1 MNRLIAFSLI
11 VFQLGAT
18 MMANAEVNNQE
29 LWGEGVSRELAR
41 HRAAN
46 ISDLRY
52 SLSLELVP
60 GATRIKGREEIRL
73 KLKNAA
79 GPVILD
85 FRDLDEQ
92 GRIVEGAVSN
102 VTVNGSAVSDLRQTG
117 GHIVLP
123 ARPFNSGENTIAMDF
138 ETGVAPANR
147 PIIRYQDRDDGSEYI
162 YTLFVPM
169 DASLAFPCFDQPD
182 LKARFTLDITAPD
195 NWMIISNSPG
205 SDEVVRVNR
214 SALLRHFEETAPIS
228 TYLFAFAAGPFKR
241 IGNTSSNDGLRL
253 IVRQSKL
260 QRAKEEWPEVERLT
274 RDGMKHMVEFFG
286 QSFPFKKYD
295 QVLIPG
301 FAYGGMEHAG
311 ATFLREDSILFR
323 TVPTKND
330 RLGRASLILHELAH
344 QWFGDLVTMRWF
356 DDLWLKE
363 GFANFMASHAMAAI
377 EQYRG
382 RDGAAIWK
390 RFYQTHKPPAYAID
404 STRGTTPI
412 YQEVRNLKDAKSAYG
427 AIVYQKAPSLLRALT
442 FVIGEENFRDGVRLF
457 LKEHA
462 YANAEWSDLIR
473 AFERVS
479 KQKLQSWADAWVKRR
494 GAPQVDVEWRC
505 DARGLID
512 SFEIRQ
518 RDVLNEGGVWPI
530 KARLLLAYDGAEA
543 QRITASFDGERA
555 AIRDAAGK
563 KCPAYV
569 FANDGDFGYG
579 IFMLD
584 ASSRAAVMSRIGGIG
599 DPFLRAMLWG
609 ALWDAVRQAEM
620 SPRDYISL
628 VLKTLP
634 AEADLE
640 LTQSLLDRATRAFER
655 YLSTSEQSAIAPQ
668 IESLFFDRMM
678 KAGEVD
684 LRITYF
690 RAFRSAATTA
700 EARSRL
706 KDLLSGK
713 TSAPGVEIKPLDRW
727 RIVAALLARQD
738 AEAESLLDA
747 ERKRDT
753 SDDGRKQAYIA
764 EAARREDA
772 TKRRYF
778 NDYLNNRATPEDW
791 VEGSLA
797 AFNSP
802 SQSSL
807 TLPYLEPALE
817 ALPQVKRERKI
828 FFTLAWLNA
837 FIGGQ
842 QSRQALDKVREFL
855 RANRLDRDLELKVL
869 EVMDELERTVK
880 IRAKFA
886 SPNSDRQD

>member
-1 MNRLIAFSLI
+1 MNRIIALSLI

-18 MMANAEVNNQE
+18 MMANTEINNQE

-52 SLSLELVP
+52 RLSFDLVP
-60 GATRIKGREEIRL
+60 GAARIKGREEIKL
-73 KLKNAA
+73 KLNGATD
-79 GPVILD
+79 PLILD
-85 FRDLDEQ
+85 FRDLDEH
-92 GRIVEGAVSN
+92 GRVIEGAISK
-102 VTVNGSAVSDLRQTG
+102 VTVNGSAVNDLRQIG
-117 GHIVLP
+117 GHIILP
-123 ARPFNSGENTIAMDF
+123 ARHFKSGENTIAMDF

-147 PIIRYQDRDDGSEYI
+147 PIIRYQDRDDGAEYI

-182 LKARFTLDITAPD
+182 LKARFTLDMTAPD
-195 NWMIISNSPG
+195 HWAMISNARL
-205 SDEVVRVNR
+205 SDEAVRVNR
-214 SALLRHFEETAPIS
+214 GPFLRRIFDETPPIS
-228 TYLFAFAAGPFKR
+228 TYLFAFAAGPFKQVR
-241 IGNTSSNDGLRL
+241 SDLNGLRL
-253 IVRQSKL
+253 RVRQSKL

-274 RDGMKHMVEFFG
+274 REGMKHMTEFFN
-286 QSFPFKKYD
+286 QPFPFKKYD

-330 RLGRASLILHELAH
+330 KLGRAALILHELAH

-363 GFANFMASHAMAAI
+363 GFANFMASHAMAAM
-377 EQYRG
+377 EQYQ
-382 RDGAAIWK
+382 GAAIWK

-404 STRGTTPI
+404 STKGTTPI

-442 FVIGEENFRDGVRLF
+442 FVIGEEKFRDGVRLF

-462 YANAEWSDLIR
+462 YANAEWSDLIG

-479 KQKLQSWADAWVKRR
+479 KQKLQAWADAWVKRR
-494 GAPQVDVEWRC
+494 GAPQVDVDWNC
-505 DARGLID
+505 DSRGLID

-518 RDVLNEGGVWPI
+518 RDILDEGGRWPI
-530 KARLLLAYDGAEA
+530 KTRLLLAYDDAEA
-543 QRITASFDGERA
+543 QLMTASFDGERA
-555 AIRDAAGK
+555 TIRDAVGK

-569 FANDGDFGYG
+569 FANEGDFGYG

-584 ASSRAAVMSRIGGIG
+584 AKSRAAVMSRIGGIG

-609 ALWDAVRQAEM
+609 ALWDAVRGAEM
-620 SPRDYISL
+620 NPRDYISL

-655 YLSTSEQSAIAPQ
+655 YLSKSEQGAIAPQ

-678 KAGEVD
+678 KADEVD

-690 RAFRSAATTA
+690 RAFRSAATTPW
-700 EARSRL
+700 ARGRL

-713 TSAPGVEIKPLDRW
+713 ASAPGVEIKPLDRW
-727 RIVAALLARQD
+727 RMVAALLARQD
-738 AEAESLLDA
+738 DEAESLLDA
-747 ERKRDT
+747 ERKRDA
-753 SDDGRKQAYIA
+753 SDDGRKQSYIA
-764 EAARREDA
+764 EAARREAA
-772 TKRRYF
+772 TKQRYF

-797 AFNSP
+797 AFNS
-802 SQSSL
+802 SNQSSL
-807 TLPYLEPALE
+807 TLPYLRPSLE
-817 ALPQVKRERKI
+817 SLPQVKRERKI

-842 QSRQALDKVREFL
+842 QSQQALDQVREFL

-886 SPNSDRQD
+886 VNQ

>member
-1 MNRLIAFSLI
+1 MNRLIAFLLI
-11 VFQLGAT
+11 VFQLGAA
-18 MMANAEVNNQE
+18 MMANAEVKNQE
-29 LWGEGVSRELAR
+29 LWDGGVSRELAR
-41 HRAAN
+41 HRAAI

-52 SLSLELVP
+52 RLSFSLVP
-60 GATRIKGREEIRL
+60 GAARIKGREEIGL
-73 KLKNAA
+73 KLKSAA
-79 GPVILD
+79 DPVILD
-85 FRDLDEQ
+85 FRDLNDQ
-92 GRIVEGAVSN
+92 GRVVEGAISN
-102 VTVNGSAVSDLRQTG
+102 VTVNGSAVNDLSQAG

-123 ARPFNSGENTIAMDF
+123 ARHFKSGDNTIAMDF
-138 ETGVAPANR
+138 ETGAAPANR

-182 LKARFTLDITAPD
+182 LKARFTLDITAPR
-195 NWMIISNSPG
+195 NWAIISNTSHG
-205 SDEVVRVNR
+205 DEVISVNQDFIR
-214 SALLRHFEETAPIS
+214 RIFDETPPIS
-228 TYLFAFAAGPFKR
+228 TYLFAFAAGPFKQVR
-241 IGNTSSNDGLRL
+241 TQQNGLRL
-253 IVRQSKL
+253 LVRQSKL
-260 QRAKEEWPEVERLT
+260 QRATEEWPEVERLT
-274 RDGMKHMVEFFG
+274 IDGMKHMTEFFS
-286 QSFPFKKYD
+286 QPFPFKKYD

-311 ATFLREDSILFR
+311 ATFLREDSVLFR
-323 TVPTKND
+323 TTPTRADKLN
-330 RLGRASLILHELAH
+330 RASLILHELAH

-363 GFANFMASHAMAAI
+363 GFANFMASHAMAGI
-377 EQYRG
+377 YDPNE
-382 RDGAAIWK
+382 IWK
-390 RFYQTHKPPAYAID
+390 RFYQTHKPLAYGID

-442 FVIGEENFRDGVRLF
+442 FVLGEETFRDGVRLF

-462 YANAEWSDLIR
+462 YANAEWSDLIG

-494 GAPQVDVEWRC
+494 GAPRVDVEWSC
-505 DARGLID
+505 DARRLID
-512 SFEIRQ
+512 KFEIKQ
-518 RDVLNEGGVWPI
+518 RDMLDEGGLWPI
-530 KARLLLAYDGAEA
+530 KTRLSLAYDDTET
-543 QRITASFDGERA
+543 QRITASFDGKQATITEA
-555 AIRDAAGK
+555 VGK

-584 ASSRAAVMSRIGGIG
+584 AKSRAAVMSRINGIA

-609 ALWDAVRQAEM
+609 ALWDAVREAEM
-620 SPRDYISL
+620 NPREYITL
-628 VLKTLP
+628 VLKALP
-634 AEADLE
+634 NETDLE
-640 LTQSLLDRATRAFER
+640 LTQSLLDRAARTYER
-655 YLSTSEQSAIAPQ
+655 YLSTTEQSAIAPQ

-678 KAGEVD
+678 NAGELD
-684 LRITYF
+684 LRIIYF
-690 RAFRSAATTA
+690 RAFRSAAMSA
-700 EARSRL
+700 EARGGL

-713 TSAPGVEIKPLDRW
+713 TRAPGVEIKPLDRW
-727 RIVAALLARQD
+727 RIVAALLARRD
-738 AEAESLLDA
+738 EDAESLLDA

-753 SDDGRKQAYIA
+753 SDDGRKQVYGA
-764 EAARREDA
+764 EAARADA
-772 TKRRYF
+772 DTKRRYF
-778 NDYLNNRATPEDW
+778 NDYLNNRAVPEDW

-802 SQSSL
+802 NQSLL
-807 TLPYLEPALE
+807 TLPYLKPALE

-842 QSRQALDKVREFL
+842 RSRQALDQVQEFL
-855 RANRLDRDLELKVL
+855 RANRLDRDLELKVM
-869 EVMDELERTVK
+869 EVTDELERTVK

-886 SPNSDRQD
+886 VE

>member
-1 MNRLIAFSLI
+1 MNWLIALSLI
-11 VFQLGAT
+11 ILQLGAT
-18 MMANAEVNNQE
+18 MMTNGEVKNRE
-29 LWGEGVSRELAR
+29 PLGEGVSRELAR

-52 SLSLELVP
+52 QLSFDIVP

-73 KLKNAA
+73 KLTDATDQL
-79 GPVILD
+79 ILD
-85 FRDLDEQ
+85 FRDLDAQ
-92 GRIVEGAVSN
+92 GRVIEGAVSN
-102 VTVNGSAVSDLRQTG
+102 VTVNGSAVNDLRQTG

-123 ARPFNSGENTIAMDF
+123 ARHCKSGENTIEMNF
-138 ETGVAPANR
+138 ETGVAAANR
-147 PIIRYQDRDDGSEYI
+147 PIIRYQDRDDGGEYI

-182 LKARFTLDITAPD
+182 LKARFTLTTTVPTSWTVVTNTREQTVTINDA
-195 NWMIISNSPG
+195 NSFW
-205 SDEVVRVNR
+205 VFR
-214 SALLRHFEETAPIS
+214 ETHPIS
-228 TYLFAFAAGPFKR
+228 TYLFAFAAGPFKQ
-241 IGNTSSNDGLRL
+241 IAGDGGSVPLRVF
-253 IVRQSKL
+253 VRQSKL

-274 RDGMKHMVEFFG
+274 SEGIKLMIEFFD
-286 QSFPFKKYD
+286 QPFPFKKYD

-323 TVPTKND
+323 TVPTKADKLN
-330 RLGRASLILHELAH
+330 RASLILHELAH

-363 GFANFMASHAMAAI
+363 GFANYMASHAMAAM
-377 EQYRG
+377 EEYRD
-382 RDGAAIWK
+382 REGAAIWK

-404 STRGTTPI
+404 STKGTTPI

-462 YANAEWSDLIR
+462 YANAEWSDLIG

-494 GAPQVDVEWRC
+494 GAPRVDVEWSC
-505 DARGLID
+505 DSQGLID

-530 KARLLLAYDGAEA
+530 KTQLSLAYDDAET
-543 QRITASFDGERA
+543 QRITASFDRERA
-555 AIRDAAGK
+555 AVRDAVGR

-584 ASSRAAVMSRIGGIG
+584 AKSRAAVMSRVGGIG

-609 ALWDAVRQAEM
+609 ALWDAVRGAELN
-620 SPRDYISL
+620 PRNYIAL

-634 AEADLE
+634 AETDLE
-640 LTQSLLDRATRAFER
+640 LTQSLLDRAARAFER
-655 YLSTSEQSAIAPQ
+655 YLSAPEQSAIAPH
-668 IESLFFDRMM
+668 IESLVFEQMVN
-678 KAGEVD
+678 AGEVD

-690 RAFRSAATTA
+690 RDFRSAATTS
-700 EARSRL
+700 EARGGLR
-706 KDLLSGK
+706 DLLSGK
-713 TSAPGVEIKPLDRW
+713 TRAAGVVIKPLDRW

-747 ERKRDT
+747 ERKRDA
-753 SDDGRKQAYIA
+753 SDDGRKQVYIA
-764 EAARREDA
+764 EAARADTA

-778 NDYLNNRATPEDW
+778 DDYLGVSPNGRATPEDW
-791 VEGSLA
+791 VEGSLP

-802 SQSSL
+802 NQSPL
-807 TLPYLEPALE
+807 TLPYLGPALE
-817 ALPQVKRERKI
+817 ALPQVKRQRKI

-842 QSRQALDKVREFL
+842 QSQQALDQARDFL

-869 EVMDELERTVK
+869 EVTDELERTVK
-880 IRAKFA
+880 IRAKFTT
-886 SPNSDRQD
+886 PG

>member
-1 MNRLIAFSLI
+1 MNRLIALSLI
-11 VFQLGAT
+11 VLQLGAAT
-18 MMANAEVNNQE
+18 MANAEVKNQE

-52 SLSLELVP
+52 RLSFDLVP
-60 GATRIKGREEIRL
+60 GATRIKGREEIGL
-73 KLKNAA
+73 KLNGATD
-79 GPVILD
+79 PVILD
-85 FRDLDEQ
+85 FRDLDEH
-92 GRIVEGAVSN
+92 GRVVEGAASN
-102 VTVNGSAVSDLRQTG
+102 VTVNGSAVNDLRQTG

-123 ARPFNSGENTIAMDF
+123 ARHFKSGENTIAMNF
-138 ETGVAPANR
+138 ETGVAAANR
-147 PIIRYQDRDDGSEYI
+147 PVIRYQDRDDGSEYV

-182 LKARFTLDITAPD
+182 LKARFTLTTAVPTA
-195 NWMIISNSPG
+195 WT
-205 SDEVVRVNR
+205 VVTNTREQTVTRNGADSLWAFR
-214 SALLRHFEETAPIS
+214 ETHPIS
-228 TYLFAFAAGPFKR
+228 TYLFAFAAGPFKE
-241 IGNTSSNDGLRL
+241 IAGEGGSVPLRVF
-253 IVRQSKL
+253 VRQSKL

-274 RDGMKHMVEFFG
+274 RQGVEHMVKFFD
-286 QSFPFKKYD
+286 QPFPFTKYD

-311 ATFLREDSILFR
+311 ATFLREDSVLFR

-330 RLGRASLILHELAH
+330 KLGRASLILHELAH

-363 GFANFMASHAMAAI
+363 GFANFMASHAMAAM
-377 EQYRG
+377 EQQ
-382 RDGAAIWK
+382 RDREGAGEAAIWK

-404 STRGTTPI
+404 STKGTTPI

-462 YANAEWSDLIR
+462 YANAEWGDLIG

-479 KQKLQSWADAWVKRR
+479 KQNLQAWADAWVKRR
-494 GAPQVDVEWRC
+494 GAPQVDVKWNC
-505 DARGLID
+505 DAGGLID
-512 SFEIRQ
+512 NFEIRQ
-518 RDVLNEGGVWPI
+518 RDILGEGGVWPI
-530 KARLLLAYDGAEA
+530 KTRLLLAYDDAES
-543 QRITASFDGERA
+543 QRITASFDGERETV
-555 AIRDAAGK
+555 RDAVGR

-579 IFMLD
+579 VFMLD
-584 ASSRAAVMSRIGGIG
+584 AKSRAAVMSRIGGIG

-609 ALWDAVRQAEM
+609 ALWDAVREAEM
-620 SPRDYISL
+620 NPRDYVAL
-628 VLKTLP
+628 VLKALP
-634 AEADLE
+634 TETDLE

-655 YLSTSEQSAIAPQ
+655 YISTTEQDAIAPQ
-668 IESLFFDRMM
+668 IESLFFNRLMN
-678 KAGEVD
+678 AGDAD

-700 EARSRL
+700 EARGRL

-713 TSAPGVEIKPLDRW
+713 TRAPGVEIKPLDRW
-727 RIVAALLARQD
+727 RIITALLARQD

-747 ERKRDT
+747 ERKRDA

-764 EAARREDA
+764 EAARSDAA

-778 NDYLNNRATPEDW
+778 NDYLGLSPSGRATPEDW

-802 SQSSL
+802 NQSSL
-807 TLPYLEPALE
+807 TLPYLKPALE

-828 FFTLAWLNA
+828 FFNLAWLNA

-842 QSRQALDKVREFL
+842 QSPQALDQAREFL

-880 IRAKFA
+880 IRAKFTA
-886 SPNSDRQD
+886 EK

>member
-1 MNRLIAFSLI
+1 MNRLILLSLI

-18 MMANAEVNNQE
+18 MMANAEVKNQE
-29 LWGEGVSRELAR
+29 FWGEGVSRELAR

-52 SLSLELVP
+52 RLSFDLVP

-73 KLKNAA
+73 KLKSAA
-79 GPVILD
+79 DPVILD
-85 FRDLDEQ
+85 FRDLDDR
-92 GRIVEGAVSN
+92 GRAVEGAVSA
-102 VTVNGSAVSDLRQTG
+102 VTVNGAAVNDLRQTG
-117 GHIVLP
+117 GHIILT
-123 ARPFNSGENTIAMDF
+123 ARHFISGENTITMDF
-138 ETGVAPANR
+138 ETGVAAANR
-147 PIIRYQDRDDGSEYI
+147 PVIRYQDRDDGSEYI

-182 LKARFTLDITAPD
+182 LKARFTLATAVPTSWTVAT
-195 NWMIISNSPG
+195 NTREQTVTRSGTNSFW
-205 SDEVVRVNR
+205 VF
-214 SALLRHFEETAPIS
+214 HETHPIS
-228 TYLFAFAAGPFKR
+228 TYLFAFAAGPFKE
-241 IGNTSSNDGLRL
+241 IAAEGGSVPLRL
-253 IVRQSKL
+253 FVRQSKL

-274 RDGMKHMVEFFG
+274 REGMKHMAEYFD
-286 QSFPFKKYD
+286 QPFPFKKYD

-311 ATFLREDSILFR
+311 ATFLREDSVLFR
-323 TVPTKND
+323 TTPTKADKLN
-330 RLGRASLILHELAH
+330 RASLILHELAH

-363 GFANFMASHAMAAI
+363 GFANFMAYHTMAEI
-377 EQYRG
+377 YDPNE
-382 RDGAAIWK
+382 IWK
-390 RFYQTHKPPAYAID
+390 RFYQTIKPQAYSID
-404 STRGTTPI
+404 STKGTTPI

-442 FVIGEENFRDGVRLF
+442 FVLGEENFRDGVRLF

-462 YANAEWSDLIR
+462 YANAEWSDLIG

-494 GAPQVDVEWRC
+494 GAPRIDVEWGC

-518 RDVLNEGGVWPI
+518 RDVLDEGGLWPI
-530 KARLLLAYDGAEA
+530 KTRLSLAYDDAEA
-543 QRITASFDGERA
+543 QRITVSFDGERA
-555 AIRDAAGK
+555 TVRDAVGK

-584 ASSRAAVMSRIGGIG
+584 AKSRAAVTSRIGGIG

-609 ALWDAVRQAEM
+609 ALWDAVREAEM
-620 SPRDYISL
+620 NPRDYIAL
-628 VLKTLP
+628 VLKALP
-634 AEADLE
+634 NESDLE

-655 YLSTSEQSAIAPQ
+655 YLLTTEQNAIAPQ
-668 IESLFFDRMM
+668 IESFFFDRMM
-678 KAGEVD
+678 NAGEVD

-700 EARSRL
+700 EARNRL

-713 TSAPGVEIKPLDRW
+713 TRAPGVEIKPLDRW

-738 AEAESLLDA
+738 VEAEGLLEA
-747 ERKRDT
+747 ERKRDA
-753 SDDGRKQAYIA
+753 SDDGRKQVYIV
-764 EAARREDA
+764 EAARREAA
-772 TKRRYF
+772 TKQQYF
-778 NDYLNNRATPEDW
+778 NDYVNNRDVPEDW

-807 TLPYLEPALE
+807 TLPYLKPALE

-842 QSRQALDKVREFL
+842 RSREALDQVQAFL

-869 EVMDELERTVK
+869 EVMDELERTVR
-880 IRAKFA
+880 IRAKFIT
-886 SPNSDRQD
+886 PG

>member
-1 MNRLIAFSLI
+1 
-11 VFQLGAT
+11 
-18 MMANAEVNNQE
+18 MMANAEVKNQE

-41 HRAAN
+41 RRAAD
-46 ISDLRY
+46 IFDLRY
-52 SLSLELVP
+52 RLSFDLVP
-60 GATRIKGREEIRL
+60 GAARIKGREEIKLRL
-73 KLKNAA
+73 N
-79 GPVILD
+79 GVTDPVILD

-92 GRIVEGAVSN
+92 GRVIEGVVGD
-102 VTVNGSAVSDLRQTG
+102 VTVNGSAVDDLRQTG
-117 GHIVLP
+117 GHVILP
-123 ARPFNSGENTIAMDF
+123 ARHFKIGENTIAMNF
-138 ETGVAPANR
+138 ETGVAAANR
-147 PIIRYQDRDDGSEYI
+147 PVIRYQDRDDGGEYV

-182 LKARFTLDITAPD
+182 LKARFTLTATVPTAWTVVA
-195 NWMIISNSPG
+195 NTREQTVTRGGANS
-205 SDEVVRVNR
+205 SWVF
-214 SALLRHFEETAPIS
+214 HETHPIS
-228 TYLFAFAAGPFKR
+228 TYLFAFAAGPFNE
-241 IGNTSSNDGLRL
+241 ISGASGSVPLRVF
-253 IVRQSKL
+253 VRQSKL
-260 QRAKEEWPEVERLT
+260 RRAKEEWPEVERLT
-274 RDGMKHMVEFFG
+274 RQGVDHMAKFFD
-286 QSFPFKKYD
+286 QPFPFTKYD

-330 RLGRASLILHELAH
+330 KLGRAALILHELAH

-363 GFANFMASHAMAAI
+363 GFANFMASHAMAAMERRRDLEGKA
-377 EQYRG
+377 EQRG
-382 RDGAAIWK
+382 GSGGAGEAAIWK
-390 RFYQTHKPPAYAID
+390 RFYQTHKPPAYSID
-404 STRGTTPI
+404 STKGTTPI

-442 FVIGEENFRDGVRLF
+442 FVIGEEDFRDGVRLF

-462 YANAEWSDLIR
+462 YANAEWSDLIA
-473 AFERVS
+473 AFERAS

-494 GAPQVDVEWRC
+494 GAPQVGVEWSC

-518 RDVLNEGGVWPI
+518 RDILDEGGVWPI
-530 KARLLLAYDGAEA
+530 KARILLAYDDAEA

-555 AIRDAAGK
+555 TIRDAVGK

-579 IFMLD
+579 VFMLD
-584 ASSRAAVMSRIGGIG
+584 AKSRAAVMSRIGGID

-609 ALWDAVRQAEM
+609 ALWDAVREVEM
-620 SPRDYISL
+620 NPRDYVAL
-628 VLKTLP
+628 VLKALP
-634 AEADLE
+634 TETDLE

-655 YLSTSEQSAIAPQ
+655 YLSTTEQGAIGPQ

-678 KAGEVD
+678 NAGEAD

-700 EARSRL
+700 EARNRL

-713 TSAPGVEIKPLDRW
+713 MRAPGVEIKPLDRW
-727 RIVAALLARQD
+727 RIIAALVARED
-738 AEAESLLDA
+738 AEAESLLNA
-747 ERKRDT
+747 ERKRDI

-764 EAARREDA
+764 EASRADAA

-778 NDYLNNRATPEDW
+778 DDYLNNRATPEDW

-802 SQSSL
+802 NQSL
-807 TLPYLEPALE
+807 LALPYLGPALE

-842 QSRQALDKVREFL
+842 RSRQALDQAREFL

-880 IRAKFA
+880 IRAKFTE
-886 SPNSDRQD
+886 PG

>member
-1 MNRLIAFSLI
+1 
-11 VFQLGAT
+11 
-18 MMANAEVNNQE
+18 MMANAEDKNQE

-52 SLSLELVP
+52 RLSFGLVP
-60 GATRIKGREEIRL
+60 GAARIKGREEIKLRL
-73 KLKNAA
+73 NGATD
-79 GPVILD
+79 PVILD

-92 GRIVEGAVSN
+92 GRVIEGAIGDL
-102 VTVNGSAVSDLRQTG
+102 TVNGSAVNDFRQTG

-123 ARPFNSGENTIAMDF
+123 ARHFKTGENTIAMNF
-138 ETGVAPANR
+138 ETGVAAANR
-147 PIIRYQDRDDGSEYI
+147 PVIRYQDRDDGGEYV

-182 LKARFTLDITAPD
+182 LKARFALTTTVPTSWTVVTNTREQTVTIDDA
-195 NWMIISNSPG
+195 NS
-205 SDEVVRVNR
+205 SWVFR
-214 SALLRHFEETAPIS
+214 ETHPIS
-228 TYLFAFAAGPFKR
+228 TYLFAFAAGPFKQ
-241 IGNTSSNDGLRL
+241 IAGDGGSVPLRVF
-253 IVRQSKL
+253 VRQSRL
-260 QRAKEEWPEVERLT
+260 QRARDEWPEVEGLT
-274 RDGMKHMVEFFG
+274 RHGLDHMVKYFD
-286 QSFPFKKYD
+286 QPFPFTKYD

-311 ATFLREDSILFR
+311 ATFLREDSVLFR

-330 RLGRASLILHELAH
+330 KLGRATLILHELAH

-363 GFANFMASHAMAAI
+363 GFANFMASHAMAGM
-377 EQYRG
+377 EQYRD

-404 STRGTTPI
+404 STKGTTPI

-462 YANAEWSDLIR
+462 YANAEWGDLIG
-473 AFERVS
+473 AFERAS

-494 GAPQVDVEWRC
+494 GAPRVDVEWSC
-505 DARGLID
+505 DARGVID
-512 SFEIRQ
+512 NFEIRQ
-518 RDVLNEGGVWPI
+518 RDVLDEGGLWPI
-530 KARLLLAYDGAEA
+530 KTRLSLAYDDAEA

-555 AIRDAAGK
+555 TIRDAVGK

-579 IFMLD
+579 VFMLD
-584 ASSRAAVMSRIGGIG
+584 AKSRAAVTSRIGGIG

-609 ALWDAVRQAEM
+609 ALWDAVREAEM
-620 SPRDYISL
+620 NPRDYIAL
-628 VLKTLP
+628 VLKALP

-640 LTQSLLDRATRAFER
+640 LTQSLLDRATRAYER
-655 YLSTSEQSAIAPQ
+655 YLSTTEQSAIAPQ

-678 KAGEVD
+678 NAGEAD

-690 RAFRSAATTA
+690 RAFRSAATTPL
-700 EARSRL
+700 ARGQL

-713 TSAPGVEIKPLDRW
+713 SRAPGVEIRPLDRW
-727 RIVAALLARQD
+727 RMIAALLARQD

-747 ERKRDT
+747 ERKRDA

-764 EAARREDA
+764 EAARADTN

-778 NDYLNNRATPEDW
+778 DDYMNNRATPEDW

-797 AFNSP
+797 TFNSP
-802 SQSSL
+802 NQSSL

-842 QSRQALDKVREFL
+842 QSRQSLDQVREFL
-855 RANRLDRDLELKVL
+855 RAIRLDRDLELKVL
-869 EVMDELERTVK
+869 EVTDELERTVK
-880 IRAKFA
+880 IRARFTA
-886 SPNSDRQD
+886 PG